1 MIVNNSFS
9 KVKTACKLNIII
21 QMFILHIHVVITSQE
36 ARGKDKSMVE
46 LELFFLQTEI
56 ILIFPCY

>member
-21 QMFILHIHVVITSQE
+21 LMFILHIHVVITSQE